1 MADKAGKEG
10 FGSQFFSGLFWK
22 TFGALFILVLTSV
35 CAWLY
40 GLAVLNEAP
49 RAQAASLR
57 ITAITTLT
65 RYALIS
71 ADTSYRFDLIMALA
85 QREGLTILPKE
96 PYDRIVPLE
105 SDSLNDLILD
115 NVRFVF
121 GQEDHSCSEPE
132 RHSRFMG
139 QFRDRWG
146 RILDPSRTNGR
157 KPSIGCQ
164 LDVLVRRDAAH
175 LRPVYGTFNQPFD

>member
-115 NVRFVF
+115 NVRSS
-121 GQEDHSCSEPE
+121 SCSEPE

>member
-1 MADKAGKEG
+1 MADQGRQGGLRFA
-10 FGSQFFSGLFWK
+10 FFSGLFWK
-22 TFGALFILVLTSV
+22 TFGALFVLVLTCV

-96 PYDRIVPLE
+96 PYDRI
-105 SDSLNDLILD
+105 
-115 NVRFVF
+115 
-121 GQEDHSCSEPE
+121 G
-132 RHSRFMG
+132 
-139 QFRDRWG
+139 FRWKATAST
-146 RILDPSRTNGR
+146 I
-157 KPSIGCQ
+157 
-164 LDVLVRRDAAH
+164 
-175 LRPVYGTFNQPFD
+175 

>member
-105 SDSLNDLILD
+105 SECP
-115 NVRFVF
+115 FVF

>member
-71 ADTSYRFDLIMALA
+71 AIRVIVLTSSWHWL
-85 QREGLTILPKE
+85 
-96 PYDRIVPLE
+96 
-105 SDSLNDLILD
+105 S
-115 NVRFVF
+115 VRV
-121 GQEDHSCSEPE
+121 
-132 RHSRFMG
+132 
-139 QFRDRWG
+139 
-146 RILDPSRTNGR
+146 
-157 KPSIGCQ
+157 
-164 LDVLVRRDAAH
+164 
-175 LRPVYGTFNQPFD
+175 

>member
-164 LDVLVRRDAAH
+164 LDVLVLQGCCSSAPC
-175 LRPVYGTFNQPFD
+175 LRYF

>member
-57 ITAITTLT
+57 WRSSIFAA
-65 RYALIS
+65 YS
-71 ADTSYRFDLIMALA
+71 
-85 QREGLTILPKE
+85 ILPGSRGKQLFG
-96 PYDRIVPLE
+96 PC
-105 SDSLNDLILD
+105 LIC
-115 NVRFVF
+115 F
-121 GQEDHSCSEPE
+121 
-132 RHSRFMG
+132 
-139 QFRDRWG
+139 
-146 RILDPSRTNGR
+146 
-157 KPSIGCQ
+157 
-164 LDVLVRRDAAH
+164 A
-175 LRPVYGTFNQPFD
+175 

>member
-57 ITAITTLT
+57 
-65 RYALIS
+65 
-71 ADTSYRFDLIMALA
+71 
-85 QREGLTILPKE
+85 
-96 PYDRIVPLE
+96 
-105 SDSLNDLILD
+105 
-115 NVRFVF
+115 
-121 GQEDHSCSEPE
+121 
-132 RHSRFMG
+132 
-139 QFRDRWG
+139 
-146 RILDPSRTNGR
+146 
-157 KPSIGCQ
+157 
-164 LDVLVRRDAAH
+164 
-175 LRPVYGTFNQPFD
+175 

>member
-85 QREGLTILPKE
+85 QREGLTILLKE

-105 SDSLNDLILD
+105 SDSLCLLYT
-115 NVRFVF
+115 
-121 GQEDHSCSEPE
+121 SPSP
-132 RHSRFMG
+132 
-139 QFRDRWG
+139 RD
-146 RILDPSRTNGR
+146 
-157 KPSIGCQ
+157 
-164 LDVLVRRDAAH
+164 
-175 LRPVYGTFNQPFD
+175 